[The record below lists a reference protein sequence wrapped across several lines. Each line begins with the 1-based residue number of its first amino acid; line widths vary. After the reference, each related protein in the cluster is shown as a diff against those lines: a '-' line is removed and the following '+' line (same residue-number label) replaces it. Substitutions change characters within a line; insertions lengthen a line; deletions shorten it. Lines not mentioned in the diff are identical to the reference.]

1 MAESLSDHNPD
12 AMSTS
17 LPTLS
22 QSLWHGA
29 LGFCGVSL
37 LVFATVAF
45 AERWLMQNLGV
56 TGAYILWTMLFIL
69 LGATAFAPLL
79 LNQMRRFRFYL
90 LFGIAFLLYA
100 VGWTSAYF
108 LLRNKLGEGVGSLIG
123 SVLMGLAFAAG
134 FSAWRISLRLILI
147 LFVANSLGYFIG
159 EALYDAISGSMGM
172 LVWGG
177 VYGFALGG
185 GLGVVLYFAQVSQK
199 EQLNM

>member
-17 LPTLS
+17 LPTLN
-22 QSLWHGA
+22 QAIWHGA

-45 AERWLMQNLGV
+45 AERWLMRNLGV
-56 TGAYILWTMLFIL
+56 IGAYLLWTMLFIL

-100 VGWTSAYF
+100 
-108 LLRNKLGEGVGSLIG
+108 
-123 SVLMGLAFAAG
+123 
-134 FSAWRISLRLILI
+134 
-147 LFVANSLGYFIG
+147 
-159 EALYDAISGSMGM
+159 
-172 LVWGG
+172 
-177 VYGFALGG
+177 
-185 GLGVVLYFAQVSQK
+185 
-199 EQLNM
+199 